1 MIDWNRW
8 RDDYDEMSYED
19 QLVFYNEVEANHPRQ
34 VHFTPKAYQ
43 AFFEHIDLKSVTVLE
58 VGGWKGE
65 LADRMLEANPQ
76 IKRWLNYEISQQAR
90 DKTVCMSPKYK
101 CVVPRNFVWTLR
113 LPQAKVFV
121 ASHTIEHMRWRELK
135 SLFNNLPA
143 SVKYIGLQSPL
154 KDNGGSNWRNYD
166 GSHIL
171 EVGWDSIIAYLDL
184 LGFGLISDLSAP
196 EFRAFE
202 K

>member
-1 MIDWNRW
+1 M
-8 RDDYDEMSYED
+8 
-19 QLVFYNEVEANHPRQ
+19 
-34 VHFTPKAYQ
+34 
-43 AFFEHIDLKSVTVLE
+43 
-58 VGGWKGE
+58 
-65 LADRMLEANPQ
+65 
-76 IKRWLNYEISQQAR
+76 
-90 DKTVCMSPKYK
+90 
-101 CVVPRNFVWTLR
+101 LR